1 MLLKTWKTLPH
12 TLSISHSITLDMLN
26 RFCFHLYAENSLFI
40 AEKCNAFFDIII
52 ITLSCDSWVH
62 RAGSQLKTL
71 VEFYIVFWSVLSYQ
85 AQGPPPSPSLVD
97 PSVAPRPGHSSFQ
110 VSRLSHCKLAW
121 VMHLLIN
128 SIITCMKPLAMT
140 VWQMETRTAFFMIRG
155 SILSPENYLFI
166 PPQLRW
172 VLAILALLRVKK
184 SKNYKII

>member
-1 MLLKTWKTLPH
+1 ML
-12 TLSISHSITLDMLN
+12 
-26 RFCFHLYAENSLFI
+26 
-40 AEKCNAFFDIII
+40 FFDINAFSL
-52 ITLSCDSWVH
+52 TKLYGQQQHPFLFLSVS
-62 RAGSQLKTL
+62 RAGSQLKITPVTTCPGL
-71 VEFYIVFWSVLSYQ
+71 VSASRCVTCRLICKWKNVKKNPGRILYSFLIFLSYQ

-166 PPQLRW
+166 PPTL
-172 VLAILALLRVKK
+172 VGASHFGTFEGKKVKK
-184 SKNYKII
+184 L